1 MSRLILRFFQMFI
14 RKKGVDIMTIGERV
28 KDLCEKNGITANK
41 VENDLKFGIGY
52 ISKLD
57 KSNPNVKKIKSIA
70 DYFNVSVDYLL
81 ASENYEYDKND
92 NVWNYHVSKHDQ
104 DLIARIMLDPDLSKR
119 LIAYAEK
126 LAEILDEEEIEINR
140 KKGD

>member
-1 MSRLILRFFQMFI
+1 
-14 RKKGVDIMTIGERV
+14 MTIGERV

-81 ASENYEYDKND
+81 GSENYEYDKDD
-92 NVWNYHVSKHDQ
+92 NVWIYHVSKHDQ
-104 DLIARIMLDPDLSKR
+104 DLIARIMLDSDLSKR

>member
-1 MSRLILRFFQMFI
+1 MSTLILRFFQIFI
-14 RKKGVDIMTIGERV
+14 RAKGVDIMTIGERV
-28 KDLCEKNGITANK
+28 KNLCEKNGVTANK
-41 VENDLKFGIGY
+41 VENDLNFGVGY

-70 DYFNVSVDYLL
+70 NYFNVSIDYLL
-81 ASENYEYDKND
+81 GSENYGFNKED
-92 NVWNYHVSKHDQ
+92 NVWEYHVAKKDKV
-104 DLIARIMLDPDLSKR
+104 LIERIMLDSDLSKR